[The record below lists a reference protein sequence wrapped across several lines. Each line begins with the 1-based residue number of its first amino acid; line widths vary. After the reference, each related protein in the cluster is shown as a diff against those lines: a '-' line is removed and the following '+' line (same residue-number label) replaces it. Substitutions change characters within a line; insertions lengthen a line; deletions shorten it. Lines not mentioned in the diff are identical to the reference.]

1 VIEPTSAPL
10 LFPFENKDDWLA
22 LIGRVLWL
30 SHCLKVGRKLE
41 VVGALH
47 LALQLVRQFE
57 AAITDPASASSW
69 RPDREFRDQ
78 GAARCA
84 GSVPEKTKRETNLPG
99 LPEEL
104 LLTSANRWHLRR
116 GWSI

>member
-1 VIEPTSAPL
+1 MIEPTSAPL

-41 VVGALH
+41 AVGALH

-69 RPDREFRDQ
+69 RPDREFRDVVRRSVCRKC
-78 GAARCA
+78 ARENKA
-84 GSVPEKTKRETNLPG
+84 GDESARPPG
-99 LPEEL
+99 R
-104 LLTSANRWHLRR
+104 TV
-116 GWSI
+116 ID